1 MAEDIAAEADEAS
14 AAAEAAGAEAS
25 AVFVRA
31 EAAPRDVSV
40 QGTAEVHPVQ
50 ATIPQA
56 GT

>member
-1 MAEDIAAEADEAS
+1 VAEDIAAEVDEAS

-31 EAAPRDVSV
+31 EAVPRDVSV

-50 ATIPQA
+50 ATILQM